1 MCNKVLHTFIS
12 HCQAMMN
19 FLTQHDYIMKRLLA
33 LFTLLLPFIAGV
45 VSMQAQTPDAT
56 AISSSEV
63 PDGYYFIASSEATAY
78 NITSPYIAAN
88 DGNMKLVARTNVT
101 TDLATSKVGLWYIH
115 KIGTNNNKAT
125 YSIRSAENN
134 LYWAAYP
141 NCPLGGTEGVYTIL
155 QTAADAQTY
164 NFSGVGGGIT
174 NPAYV
179 NANSATSFERNSD
192 GSYNKWKL
200 IPAGV
205 SGVTLHYTA
214 GSHSFDVTTVGVTG
228 KSLAVPTY
236 EYYKDFNPTS
246 IDVAEGTAIYNV
258 TCALNFPFEDGKFYK
273 LKLREF
279 DTMDGNT
286 DLTKRNL
293 VWDGVSANI
302 NTRLAETN
310 DITDLWRFELVN
322 GTRNQVRLYSNTN
335 GAQRAVKTAS
345 EENNSK
351 LILAGVGETGTNYIF
366 QSIQTGGNHSSEYTN
381 GFRLTSL
388 NGDNI
393 NMNDVGGLL
402 GFWTN
407 NGSKTDAGSTFTI
420 FEVETQPSV
429 VTAISGTD
437 ENGVT
442 GTMTNLNDGYYC
454 LDGGMKENCI
464 YIPTEFTRLAP
475 LVTRTAGLSFA
486 DGTLKFN
493 YQNNFQFPVSTAS
506 DKKYVYVRTRKDG
519 ENPANCYLKAEA
531 NGIKSRNNV
540 VTRTDLQSMR
550 SYLENDANQ
559 WAFVKKDGTFNQ
571 FYIYNKSTGDK
582 VLYLPAANDG
592 TKLTMGDKNATTG
605 FTSFYIAPQPSSFT
619 EITGGFTIQPDDSNK
634 NAVGDHSDGVLS
646 YWVQGG
652 NASALADKGSIYRVV
667 DQADLFADCKTC
679 VTASATSTNVGRL
692 TTEAAEALNAQ
703 ESTTAFFTKFDEL
716 AAQSTSFIE
725 LNTDKL
731 YRIYFSRGNFS
742 SAPTNA
748 YADKNGTVQNG
759 EGDTPDERL
768 VKLVA
773 ETVQTPSAL
782 VRFAKSGEGYTIQDV
797 NSGQYYGFSYNGSDK
812 LYTVPVTNQSGRGLY
827 TIHNLFN
834 GNPGNVALQEHQCT
848 DATKQYL
855 WSRGSDANEVVNNY
869 PYVMFHS
876 AYHGNATTGD
886 VNTVEAGCV
895 LTIKQVDTYPLTVS
909 AAQYASM
916 CLPFSVTLPDG
927 LTAYKVTGV
936 NRSGNNEMTLVALG
950 SLIAANEPVILAGTA
965 GNYTLTIN
973 AAESGTLN
981 TDNILTGTS
990 VPRQGIDD
998 TYYAMAYKALDEN
1011 DAENKTV
1018 GFFQVTTTSMPANK
1032 AYLLKSKIPAESQS
1046 AMALFFNFDGGQ
1058 VTGINQVAN
1067 DSASDNVYYDLNG
1080 HRVLYPSRG
1089 IYVKGNGQKVLIK

>member
-1 MCNKVLHTFIS
+1 
-12 HCQAMMN
+12 
-19 FLTQHDYIMKRLLA
+19 
-33 LFTLLLPFIAGV
+33 
-45 VSMQAQTPDAT
+45 MQAQTPDAT

-88 DGNMKLVARTNVT
+88 GGNMKLVARTNVT

-115 KIGTNNNKAT
+115 KIGTDNNKAT

-279 DTMDGNT
+279 DKMDGNT

-950 SLIAANEPVILAGTA
+950 SSIAANEPVILAGTA

-1018 GFFQVTTTSMPANK
+1018 GFFQVTTSSMPANK
-1032 AYLLKSKIPAESQS
+1032 AYLLKSNIPAESQS

-1058 VTGINQVAN
+1058 VTGINQVDN
-1067 DSASDNVYYDLNG
+1067 GSASDNVYYDLNG

>member
-1 MCNKVLHTFIS
+1 
-12 HCQAMMN
+12 
-19 FLTQHDYIMKRLLA
+19 
-33 LFTLLLPFIAGV
+33 
-45 VSMQAQTPDAT
+45 MQAQTPDAT

-63 PDGYYFIASSEATAY
+63 PDGYYFIASSEATAH

-228 KSLAVPTY
+228 KKLAVPTY

-279 DTMDGNT
+279 DTMDDNT

-302 NTRLAETN
+302 NTRLAATN

-393 NMNDVGGLL
+393 NMNDVEGLL
-402 GFWTN
+402 GFWTDG
-407 NGSKTDAGSTFTI
+407 GSKTDAGSTFTI
-420 FEVETQPSV
+420 FEVGTQPSV

-437 ENGVT
+437 ENGVI
-442 GTMTNLNDGYYC
+442 GTLTNLNGYYY
-454 LDGGMKENCI
+454 LEGGMKENCI

-475 LVTRTAGLSFA
+475 LVTRTAGLTFA

-506 DKKYVYVRTRKDG
+506 DKKYVYVRTRREGVDQK
-519 ENPANCYLKAEA
+519 NCYLKAET
-531 NGIKSRNNV
+531 NGIKSRNNE

-582 VLYLPAANDG
+582 VLYLSAANSD

-619 EITGGFTIQPDDSNK
+619 DITGGFTIQPDGSNK

-646 YWVQGG
+646 YWVRGG
-652 NASALADKGSIYRVV
+652 NASALEDNGSIYRVV
-667 DQADLFADCKTC
+667 DLLADCKTC
-679 VTASATSTNVGRL
+679 ATTSASSTNVGRL
-692 TTEAAEALNAQ
+692 TTEAAKALNAQ

-731 YRIYFSRGNFS
+731 YRIYFNRGNFS

-759 EGDTPDERL
+759 EGNTPDERL

-827 TIHNLFN
+827 TIHNMFN
-834 GNPGNVALQEHQCT
+834 GNPGNVALQEHQCA

-855 WSRGSDANEVVNNY
+855 WSCGSDADEVVNHH
-869 PYVMFHS
+869 PYVKFHS
-876 AYHGNATTGD
+876 AYHDNATTGD
-886 VNTVEAGCV
+886 VSTVEAGCV

-916 CLPFSVTLPDG
+916 CLPFSVTLPEG

-950 SLIAANEPVILAGTA
+950 SSIAANEPVILAGTA

-998 TYYAMAYKALDEN
+998 TYYALAYKALDEN
-1011 DAENKTV
+1011 DAESKTV
-1018 GFFQVTTTSMPANK
+1018 GFFQVTTSSMPANK
-1032 AYLLKSKIPAESQS
+1032 AYLLKSKIPAESHN

-1058 VTGINQVAN
+1058 VTGINQVEIGRAH
-1067 DSASDNVYYDLNG
+1067 V
-1080 HRVLYPSRG
+1080 
-1089 IYVKGNGQKVLIK
+1089 

>member
-1 MCNKVLHTFIS
+1 
-12 HCQAMMN
+12 
-19 FLTQHDYIMKRLLA
+19 
-33 LFTLLLPFIAGV
+33 
-45 VSMQAQTPDAT
+45 MQAQTPDAT

-88 DGNMKLVARTNVT
+88 GGNMKLVARTNLT

-115 KIGTNNNKAT
+115 KIGTDNNKAT

-134 LYWAAYP
+134 SYWAAYP

-179 NANSATSFERNSD
+179 NANSATSFERNSN

-950 SLIAANEPVILAGTA
+950 SSIAANEPVILAGTA

>member
-1 MCNKVLHTFIS
+1 MK
-12 HCQAMMN
+12 

-63 PDGYYFIASSEATAY
+63 PDGYYFIASSEATAH

-179 NANSATSFERNSD
+179 NANSATSFERNSN

-228 KSLAVPTY
+228 KKLAVPTY

-286 DLTKRNL
+286 DLAKRNL

-302 NTRLAETN
+302 NTRLAATN

-366 QSIQTGGNHSSEYTN
+366 QSIQTGGTNGSKYTN

-393 NMNDVGGLL
+393 NMNDVEGLL
-402 GFWTN
+402 GFWTDG
-407 NGSKTDAGSTFTI
+407 GSKTDAGSTFTI
-420 FEVETQPSV
+420 FEVGTQPSV

-442 GTMTNLNDGYYC
+442 GTLTNLNGYYY
-454 LDGGMKENCI
+454 LEGGMKENCI

-506 DKKYVYVRTRKDG
+506 DKKYVYVRTRREGVDQK
-519 ENPANCYLKAEA
+519 NCYLKAET
-531 NGIKSRNNV
+531 NGIKSRNNE

-582 VLYLPAANDG
+582 VLYLSAANSD

-619 EITGGFTIQPDDSNK
+619 DITGGFTIQPDGSNK

-646 YWVQGG
+646 YWVRGG
-652 NASALADKGSIYRVV
+652 NASALEDNGSIYRVV
-667 DQADLFADCKTC
+667 DLLADCKTC
-679 VTASATSTNVGRL
+679 ATTSASSTNVGRL
-692 TTEAAEALNAQ
+692 TTEAAKALNAQ

-731 YRIYFSRGNFS
+731 YRIYFNRGNFS

-759 EGDTPDERL
+759 EGNTPDERL

-827 TIHNLFN
+827 TIHNMFN
-834 GNPGNVALQEHQCT
+834 GNPGNVALQEHQCA

-855 WSRGSDANEVVNNY
+855 WSCGSDADEVVNHH
-869 PYVMFHS
+869 PYVKFHS
-876 AYHGNATTGD
+876 AYHDNATTGD
-886 VNTVEAGCV
+886 VSTVEAGCV

-950 SLIAANEPVILAGTA
+950 SSIAANEPVILAGTA

-998 TYYAMAYKALDEN
+998 TYYALAYKALDEN

-1018 GFFQVTTTSMPANK
+1018 GFFQVTTSSMPANK
-1032 AYLLKSKIPAESQS
+1032 AYLLKSKIPAESQN

-1058 VTGINQVAN
+1058 VTGINQVDN
-1067 DSASDNVYYDLNG
+1067 GSASDNVYYDLNG

>member
-1 MCNKVLHTFIS
+1 MK
-12 HCQAMMN
+12 

-63 PDGYYFIASSEATAY
+63 PDGYYFIASSEATAH

-179 NANSATSFERNSD
+179 NANSATSFERNSN

-214 GSHSFDVTTVGVTG
+214 GSHSFDVTTVEVTG
-228 KSLAVPTY
+228 KHLTVPTY

-246 IDVAEGTAIYNV
+246 IDVVEGTATYNV
-258 TCALNFPFEDGKFYK
+258 TCTLNFPFENGKFYK
-273 LKLREF
+273 LRLREF
-279 DTMDGNT
+279 DTTTDGAA
-286 DLTKRNL
+286 KPVSMRNL

-322 GTRNQVRLYSNTN
+322 GTRNQVRLYSNAN
-335 GAQRAVKTAS
+335 GAQRAVKTNG
-345 EENNSK
+345 ENTDNRV
-351 LILAGVGETGTNYIF
+351 ILAGVGETGTNYIF
-366 QSIQTGGNHSSEYTN
+366 QSIQTGGDNSGKYTN

-388 NGDNI
+388 NGDQI
-393 NMNDVGGLL
+393 NLNDTQGYL
-402 GFWTN
+402 GFWN
-407 NGSKTDAGSTFTI
+407 ADGSKTDAGSTFTI
-420 FEVETQPSV
+420 FEVGTQPSV
-429 VTAISGTD
+429 VTTISGTD

-442 GTMTNLNDGYYC
+442 GTLTNLNGYYY
-454 LDGGMKENCI
+454 LEGGMKENCI
-464 YIPTEFTRLAP
+464 YIPQFTRLAP
-475 LVTRTAGLSFA
+475 LVTRTDLSFA

-493 YQNNFQFPVSTAS
+493 YQNNFQFPVSAAS
-506 DKKYVYVRTRKDG
+506 DKKYVYIRTRKDG
-519 ENPANCYLKAEA
+519 DPQANCYLKAEA
-531 NGIKSRNNV
+531 NGIKSRDNV

-582 VLYLPAANDG
+582 VLYLSAANDG

-619 EITGGFTIQPDDSNK
+619 DITGGFTIQPDGSNK
-634 NAVGDHSDGVLS
+634 NAVGDHNSDGVLS
-646 YWVQGG
+646 YWVRGG
-652 NASALADKGSIYRVV
+652 NQSALEDKGSIYRVV

-759 EGDTPDERL
+759 EGNTPDERL

-855 WSRGSDANEVVNNY
+855 WSRGSDANEVVNNH
-869 PYVMFHS
+869 PYVSFHS
-876 AYHGNATTGD
+876 AYHDNATTGD
-886 VNTVEAGCV
+886 ASTVEAGCV

-927 LTAYKVTGV
+927 LTAYKVMGV

-950 SLIAANEPVILAGTA
+950 SSIAANEPVILAGTA

-998 TYYAMAYKALDEN
+998 TYYALAYKALDEN

-1018 GFFQVTTTSMPANK
+1018 GFFQVTTSSMPANK
-1032 AYLLKSKIPAESQS
+1032 AYLLKSKIPAESHN

-1058 VTGINQVAN
+1058 VTGINQVDN
-1067 DSASDNVYYDLNG
+1067 GSASDNVYYDLNG

>member
-1 MCNKVLHTFIS
+1 MK
-12 HCQAMMN
+12 

-179 NANSATSFERNSD
+179 NANSATSFERNSN

-228 KSLAVPTY
+228 KKLAVPTY

-246 IDVAEGTAIYNV
+246 IDVAEGTTSYNV
-258 TCALNFPFEDGKFYK
+258 TCALNFPFENGKFYK
-273 LKLREF
+273 LRLREF
-279 DTMDGNT
+279 DESKDNT
-286 DLTKRNL
+286 DKTKRNL

-351 LILAGVGETGTNYIF
+351 LILADVGETGTNYIF
-366 QSIQTGGNHSSEYTN
+366 QSIQTGGDNSSKYTN

-393 NMNDVGGLL
+393 NMNDVEGFL
-402 GFWTN
+402 GFWTA

-420 FEVETQPSV
+420 FEVGTQPSV

-855 WSRGSDANEVVNNY
+855 WSRGSDANEVVNHY

-950 SLIAANEPVILAGTA
+950 SSIAANEPVILAGTA

-998 TYYAMAYKALDEN
+998 TYYALAYKALDEN

-1058 VTGINQVAN
+1058 VTGINQVDN
-1067 DSASDNVYYDLNG
+1067 GSASDNVYYDLNG

>member
-1 MCNKVLHTFIS
+1 
-12 HCQAMMN
+12 
-19 FLTQHDYIMKRLLA
+19 
-33 LFTLLLPFIAGV
+33 
-45 VSMQAQTPDAT
+45 MQAQTPDAT

-63 PDGYYFIASSEATAY
+63 PDGYYFIASSEATAH

-88 DGNMKLVARTNVT
+88 GGNMKLVARTNVT
-101 TDLATSKVGLWYIH
+101 TDLTTSKVGLWYIH
-115 KIGTNNNKAT
+115 KTGTENNKAR

-179 NANSATSFERNSD
+179 NANSATSFERNSG

-228 KSLAVPTY
+228 KKLAVPTY

-246 IDVAEGTAIYNV
+246 IDVVEGTATYNV
-258 TCALNFPFEDGKFYK
+258 TCTLNFPFEDGKFYK

-286 DLTKRNL
+286 DLAKRNL
-293 VWDGVSANI
+293 VWDGVSDNI
-302 NTRLAETN
+302 NTRLAATN

-345 EENNSK
+345 EENNRK

-366 QSIQTGGNHSSEYTN
+366 QSIQTGGTNGSKYTN

-393 NMNDVGGLL
+393 NMNDVEGLL
-402 GFWTN
+402 GFWTDG
-407 NGSKTDAGSTFTI
+407 GSKTDAGSTFTI
-420 FEVETQPSV
+420 FEVGTQPSV

-442 GTMTNLNDGYYC
+442 GTLTNLNGYYY
-454 LDGGMKENCI
+454 LEGGMKENCI

-506 DKKYVYVRTRKDG
+506 DKKYVYVRTRREGVDQK
-519 ENPANCYLKAEA
+519 NCYLKAET
-531 NGIKSRNNV
+531 NGIKSRNNE

-582 VLYLPAANDG
+582 VLYLSAANSG

-619 EITGGFTIQPDDSNK
+619 DITGGFTIQPDNSNK

-646 YWVQGG
+646 YWVRGG
-652 NASALADKGSIYRVV
+652 NQSALEDNGSIYRVV

-679 VTASATSTNVGRL
+679 VTASAKSTNVGRL

-812 LYTVPVTNQSGRGLY
+812 LYTMPVTNQSGRGLY
-827 TIHNLFN
+827 TIHNMFN

-876 AYHGNATTGD
+876 AYHDNATTGD

-950 SLIAANEPVILAGTA
+950 SSIAANEPVILAGTA

-981 TDNILTGTS
+981 ADNILTGTS

-1032 AYLLKSKIPAESQS
+1032 AYLLKSNIPAESQN

-1058 VTGINQVAN
+1058 VTGINQVDN
-1067 DSASDNVYYDLNG
+1067 GSASDNVYYDLNG

>member
-1 MCNKVLHTFIS
+1 
-12 HCQAMMN
+12 
-19 FLTQHDYIMKRLLA
+19 
-33 LFTLLLPFIAGV
+33 
-45 VSMQAQTPDAT
+45 MQAQTPDAT

-63 PDGYYFIASSEATAY
+63 PDGYYFIASSEATAH

-101 TDLATSKVGLWYIH
+101 TNLATSKVGLWYIH

-179 NANSATSFERNSD
+179 NANSATSFERNSN

-228 KSLAVPTY
+228 KKLAVPTY

-246 IDVAEGTAIYNV
+246 IDVVEGTTSYNV
-258 TCALNFPFEDGKFYK
+258 TCALNFPFENGKFYK
-273 LKLREF
+273 LRLREF
-279 DTMDGNT
+279 DESKDNT
-286 DLTKRNL
+286 DKTKRNL

-351 LILAGVGETGTNYIF
+351 LILADVGETGTNYIF
-366 QSIQTGGNHSSEYTN
+366 QSIQTGGDNSSKYTN

-393 NMNDVGGLL
+393 NMNDVEGFL
-402 GFWTN
+402 GFWTA

-420 FEVETQPSV
+420 FEVGTQPSV

-506 DKKYVYVRTRKDG
+506 DKKYVYVRTRREGVDQK
-519 ENPANCYLKAEA
+519 NCYLKAET
-531 NGIKSRNNV
+531 NGIKSRNNE

-582 VLYLPAANDG
+582 VLYLSAANSD

-619 EITGGFTIQPDDSNK
+619 DITGGFTIQPDGSNK

-646 YWVQGG
+646 YWVRGG
-652 NASALADKGSIYRVV
+652 NASALEDNGSIYRVV
-667 DQADLFADCKTC
+667 DLLADCKTC
-679 VTASATSTNVGRL
+679 ATTSASSTNVGRL
-692 TTEAAEALNAQ
+692 TTEAAKALNAQ

-782 VRFAKSGEGYTIQDV
+782 VRFAKSGKGYTIQDV

-950 SLIAANEPVILAGTA
+950 SSIAANEPVILAGTA

-998 TYYAMAYKALDEN
+998 TYYALAYKALDEN

-1018 GFFQVTTTSMPANK
+1018 GFFQVTTSSMPANK
-1032 AYLLKSKIPAESQS
+1032 AYLLKSKIPAESHN

-1058 VTGINQVAN
+1058 VTGINQVDN
-1067 DSASDNVYYDLNG
+1067 GSASDNVYYDLNG

>member
-1 MCNKVLHTFIS
+1 MK
-12 HCQAMMN
+12 

-179 NANSATSFERNSD
+179 NANSATSFERNSN

-228 KSLAVPTY
+228 KKLAVPTY

-246 IDVAEGTAIYNV
+246 IDVAEGTTSYNV
-258 TCALNFPFEDGKFYK
+258 TCALNFPFENGKFYK
-273 LKLREF
+273 LRLREF
-279 DTMDGNT
+279 DESKDNT
-286 DLTKRNL
+286 DKTKRNL

-351 LILAGVGETGTNYIF
+351 LILADVGETGTNYIF
-366 QSIQTGGNHSSEYTN
+366 QSIQTGGDNSSKYTN

-393 NMNDVGGLL
+393 NMNDVEGFL
-402 GFWTN
+402 GFWTA

-420 FEVETQPSV
+420 FEVGTQPSV

-855 WSRGSDANEVVNNY
+855 WSRGSDANEVVNHY

-886 VNTVEAGCV
+886 ASTVEAGCV

-950 SLIAANEPVILAGTA
+950 SSIAANEPVILAGTA

-998 TYYAMAYKALDEN
+998 TYYALAYKALDEN
-1011 DAENKTV
+1011 DADNKTV

-1032 AYLLKSKIPAESQS
+1032 AYLLKSKIPAESHS

-1058 VTGINQVAN
+1058 VTGINQVDN
-1067 DSASDNVYYDLNG
+1067 GSASDNVYYDLNG

>member
-1 MCNKVLHTFIS
+1 MK
-12 HCQAMMN
+12 

-63 PDGYYFIASSEATAY
+63 PDGYYFIASSEATAH

-101 TDLATSKVGLWYIH
+101 TDLGTSKVGLWYIH

-228 KSLAVPTY
+228 KKLAVPTY

-279 DTMDGNT
+279 DTMDDNT

-302 NTRLAETN
+302 NTRLAATN

-393 NMNDVGGLL
+393 NMNDVEGLL
-402 GFWTN
+402 GFWTDG
-407 NGSKTDAGSTFTI
+407 GSKTDAGSTFTI
-420 FEVETQPSV
+420 FEVGTQPSV

-437 ENGVT
+437 ENGVI
-442 GTMTNLNDGYYC
+442 GTLTNLNGYYY
-454 LDGGMKENCI
+454 LEGGMKENCI

-475 LVTRTAGLSFA
+475 LVTRTAGLTFA

-506 DKKYVYVRTRKDG
+506 DKKYVYVRTRREGVDQK
-519 ENPANCYLKAEA
+519 NCYLKAET
-531 NGIKSRNNV
+531 NGIKSRNNE

-582 VLYLPAANDG
+582 VLYLSAANSD

-619 EITGGFTIQPDDSNK
+619 DITGGFTIQPDGSNK

-646 YWVQGG
+646 YWVRGG
-652 NASALADKGSIYRVV
+652 NASALEDNGSIYRVV
-667 DQADLFADCKTC
+667 DLLADCKTC
-679 VTASATSTNVGRL
+679 ATTSASSTNVGRL
-692 TTEAAEALNAQ
+692 TTEAAKALNAQ

-731 YRIYFSRGNFS
+731 YRIYFNRGNFS

-759 EGDTPDERL
+759 EGNTPDERL

-827 TIHNLFN
+827 TIHNMFN
-834 GNPGNVALQEHQCT
+834 GNPGNVALQEHQCA

-855 WSRGSDANEVVNNY
+855 WSCGSDADEVVNHH
-869 PYVMFHS
+869 PYVKFHS
-876 AYHGNATTGD
+876 AYHDNATTGD
-886 VNTVEAGCV
+886 VSTVEAGCV

-916 CLPFSVTLPDG
+916 CLPFSVTLPEG

-950 SLIAANEPVILAGTA
+950 SSIAANEPVILAGTA

-998 TYYAMAYKALDEN
+998 TYYALAYKALDEN
-1011 DAENKTV
+1011 DAESKTV
-1018 GFFQVTTTSMPANK
+1018 GFFQVTTSSMPANK
-1032 AYLLKSKIPAESQS
+1032 AYLLKSKIPAESHN

-1058 VTGINQVAN
+1058 VTGINQVDN
-1067 DSASDNVYYDLNG
+1067 GSASDNVYYDLNG

>member
-1 MCNKVLHTFIS
+1 
-12 HCQAMMN
+12 
-19 FLTQHDYIMKRLLA
+19 MKRLLT
-33 LFTLLLPFIAGV
+33 LFTLLLPFIAWV

-56 AISSSEV
+56 AISSNEV
-63 PDGYYFIASSEATAY
+63 PDGYYFIASSEATAH

-88 DGNMKLVARTNVT
+88 GGNMKLVARTNVT

-115 KIGTNNNKAT
+115 KIGTDNNKAT

-179 NANSATSFERNSD
+179 NANSATSFERNSG
-192 GSYNKWKL
+192 GSYNKWEL

-228 KSLAVPTY
+228 KKLAVPTY

-246 IDVAEGTAIYNV
+246 IDVVEGTATYNV
-258 TCALNFPFEDGKFYK
+258 TCTLNFPFEDGKFYK

-279 DTMDGNT
+279 DTTDGNT
-286 DLTKRNL
+286 DLAKRNL
-293 VWDGVSANI
+293 VWDGVSDNI
-302 NTRLAETN
+302 NTRLAATN

-322 GTRNQVRLYSNTN
+322 GTRNQVHLYSNTN

-345 EENNSK
+345 EENNRK

-366 QSIQTGGNHSSEYTN
+366 QSIQTGGTNGSKYTN

-393 NMNDVGGLL
+393 NMNDVEGLL
-402 GFWTN
+402 GFWTDG
-407 NGSKTDAGSTFTI
+407 GSKTDAGSTFTI
-420 FEVETQPSV
+420 FEVGTQPSV

-442 GTMTNLNDGYYC
+442 GTLTNLNGYYY
-454 LDGGMKENCI
+454 LEGGMKENCI

-506 DKKYVYVRTRKDG
+506 DKKYVYVRTRREGVDQK
-519 ENPANCYLKAEA
+519 NCYLKAET
-531 NGIKSRNNV
+531 NGIKSRNNE

-571 FYIYNKSTGDK
+571 FYIYNKSTDDK
-582 VLYLPAANDG
+582 VLYLSVANSG

-619 EITGGFTIQPDDSNK
+619 EITGGFTIQPDNSNK

-646 YWVQGG
+646 YWVRDNNQ
-652 NASALADKGSIYRVV
+652 SALEDNGSIYRVV
-667 DQADLFADCKTC
+667 DLLADCKTC
-679 VTASATSTNVGRL
+679 ATTSASSTNVGRL
-692 TTEAAEALNAQ
+692 TTEAAKALNAQ

-731 YRIYFSRGNFS
+731 YRIYFNRGNFS

-827 TIHNLFN
+827 TIHNMFN

-855 WSRGSDANEVVNNY
+855 WSRGSDADEVVNHH
-869 PYVMFHS
+869 PYVSFHG
-876 AYHGNATTGD
+876 AYASNATTGD
-886 VNTVEAGCV
+886 ASTVEAGCV

-916 CLPFSVTLPDG
+916 CLPFSVTLPNG

-950 SLIAANEPVILAGTA
+950 SSIAANEPVILAGTA

-981 TDNILTGTS
+981 ADNILTGTS

-998 TYYAMAYKALDEN
+998 TYYALAYKALDEN

-1032 AYLLKSKIPAESQS
+1032 AYLLKSNIPAESQS

-1058 VTGINQVAN
+1058 VTGINQVDNAP
-1067 DSASDNVYYDLNG
+1067 ACDNVYYDLNG

>member
-1 MCNKVLHTFIS
+1 
-12 HCQAMMN
+12 
-19 FLTQHDYIMKRLLA
+19 
-33 LFTLLLPFIAGV
+33 
-45 VSMQAQTPDAT
+45 MQAQTPDAT

-228 KSLAVPTY
+228 KKLAVPTY

-366 QSIQTGGNHSSEYTN
+366 QSIQTGGNTSSKYTN

-393 NMNDVGGLL
+393 NMNDVGGSL
-402 GFWTN
+402 GFWTEG
-407 NGSKTDAGSTFTI
+407 GSKTDAGSTFTI

-429 VTAISGTD
+429 VTTISGTD

-442 GTMTNLNDGYYC
+442 GTLTNLNGYYY
-454 LDGGMKENCI
+454 LEGGMKENCI
-464 YIPTEFTRLAP
+464 YIPQFTRLAP
-475 LVTRTAGLSFA
+475 LVTRTDLSFA

-493 YQNNFQFPVSTAS
+493 YQNNFQFPVSAAS
-506 DKKYVYVRTRKDG
+506 DKKYVYVRTRKEG
-519 ENPANCYLKAEA
+519 VQQKNCYLKAEA
-531 NGIKSRNNV
+531 NGIKSRDNV

-582 VLYLPAANDG
+582 VLYLSAADGG

-619 EITGGFTIQPDDSNK
+619 DITGGFTIQPDDSNK

-652 NASALADKGSIYRVV
+652 NASALADNGSIYRVV
-667 DQADLFADCKTC
+667 DLLADCKTC
-679 VTASATSTNVGRL
+679 ATTSASSTNVGRL
-692 TTEAAEALNAQ
+692 TTEAAKALNAQ
-703 ESTTAFFTKFDEL
+703 ESTTAFFTKLDEL

-782 VRFAKSGEGYTIQDV
+782 VRFAKNGEGYTIQDV

-855 WSRGSDANEVVNNY
+855 WSSGSDADEVVNHY
-869 PYVMFHS
+869 PYVKFHG
-876 AYHGNATTGD
+876 AYASNATTGD

-950 SLIAANEPVILAGTA
+950 SSIAANEPVILAGTA

-990 VPRQGIDD
+990 VPRQGIDE

-1018 GFFQVTTTSMPANK
+1018 GFFQVTTSSMPANK

-1058 VTGINQVAN
+1058 VTGINQVDN
-1067 DSASDNVYYDLNG
+1067 GSASDNVYYDLNG
-1080 HRVLYPSRG
+1080 HRALYPSRG

>member
-1 MCNKVLHTFIS
+1 
-12 HCQAMMN
+12 
-19 FLTQHDYIMKRLLA
+19 
-33 LFTLLLPFIAGV
+33 
-45 VSMQAQTPDAT
+45 MQAQTPDAT

-115 KIGTNNNKAT
+115 KIGTDNNKAT

-134 LYWAAYP
+134 SYWAAYP

-179 NANSATSFERNSD
+179 NANSATSFERNSN

-214 GSHSFDVTTVGVTG
+214 GNHSFDVTTVGVIG

-246 IDVAEGTAIYNV
+246 IDVVEGTTTYNV
-258 TCALNFPFEDGKFYK
+258 TCALNFPFENGKFYK
-273 LKLREF
+273 LRLREF
-279 DTMDGNT
+279 DTTNYNT

-302 NTRLAETN
+302 NTRLVETN

-351 LILAGVGETGTNYIF
+351 LILADVGETGTNYIF
-366 QSIQTGGNHSSEYTN
+366 QSIHTGGTNGSKYTN

-402 GFWTN
+402 GFWTEG
-407 NGSKTDAGSTFTI
+407 GSKTDAGSTFTI

-429 VTAISGTD
+429 VTTISGTD

-442 GTMTNLNDGYYC
+442 GTLTNLNGYYY
-454 LDGGMKENCI
+454 LEGGMKENCI

-950 SLIAANEPVILAGTA
+950 SSIAANEPVILAGTA

-981 TDNILTGTS
+981 ADNILTGTS

-998 TYYAMAYKALDEN
+998 TYYALAYKALDEN

-1032 AYLLKSKIPAESQS
+1032 AYLLKSKIPAESHN

-1058 VTGINQVAN
+1058 VTGINQVDN
-1067 DSASDNVYYDLNG
+1067 GSASDNVYYDLNG

>member
-1 MCNKVLHTFIS
+1 
-12 HCQAMMN
+12 
-19 FLTQHDYIMKRLLA
+19 
-33 LFTLLLPFIAGV
+33 
-45 VSMQAQTPDAT
+45 MQAQTPDAT

-88 DGNMKLVARTNVT
+88 GGYMKLVARTNVT

-115 KIGTNNNKAT
+115 KTGTENNKAR
-125 YSIRSAENN
+125 YSIRSVENN
-134 LYWAAYP
+134 LYWAANP
-141 NCPLGGTEGVYTIL
+141 NCPLGGTAGVYAIL
-155 QTAADAQTY
+155 QTTADGQTY
-164 NFSGVGGGIT
+164 NFSGVGGGI
-174 NPAYV
+174 NDPSYV
-179 NANSATSFERNSD
+179 NANSATSFGRNSN
-192 GSYNKWKL
+192 GTYNKWKL

-214 GSHSFDVTTVGVTG
+214 GSHSFDVTTVGVIG

-246 IDVAEGTAIYNV
+246 IDVVEGTTTYNV
-258 TCALNFPFEDGKFYK
+258 TCALNFPFENGKFYK
-273 LKLREF
+273 LRLREF
-279 DTMDGNT
+279 DTTNYNT

-351 LILAGVGETGTNYIF
+351 LILADVGETGTNYIF
-366 QSIQTGGNHSSEYTN
+366 QSIHTGGTNGSKYTN

-402 GFWTN
+402 GFWTEG
-407 NGSKTDAGSTFTI
+407 GSKTDAGSTFTI

-429 VTAISGTD
+429 VTTISGTD

-442 GTMTNLNDGYYC
+442 GTLTNLNGYYC
-454 LDGGMKENCI
+454 LEGGMKENCI
-464 YIPTEFTRLAP
+464 YIPQIT
-475 LVTRTAGLSFA
+475 LVTTTGLSFA

-506 DKKYVYVRTRKDG
+506 DKKYVYVRTRREG
-519 ENPANCYLKAEA
+519 VQQTNCYLKAEA

-582 VLYLPAANDG
+582 VLYLSAANGG

-619 EITGGFTIQPDDSNK
+619 EITGGFTIQPDASNK

-646 YWVQGG
+646 YWVRDNNQ
-652 NASALADKGSIYRVV
+652 SALEDNGSIYRVV
-667 DQADLFADCKTC
+667 DLLDDCKTC
-679 VTASATSTNVGRL
+679 ATTSGLSTNVGAL
-692 TTEAAEALNAQ
+692 TTAAAETLKGQ
-703 ESTTAFFTKFDEL
+703 ENTTAFFAKLDEL
-716 AAQSTSFIE
+716 AEQSTSFKVP
-725 LNTDKL
+725 NTDKL
-731 YRIYFSRGNFS
+731 YRIYFNRGNFS

-748 YADKNGTVQNG
+748 YADKYGTVQNG
-759 EGDTPDERL
+759 EGNTPDERL

-797 NSGQYYGFSYNGSDK
+797 NSGQYYGFSYGGSDK

-834 GNPGNVALQEHQCT
+834 GNPGNVALQEHQCA

-855 WSRGSDANEVVNNY
+855 WSCGSDAYEVVNHY
-869 PYVMFHS
+869 PYVKFHS
-876 AYHGNATTGD
+876 AYYDNATTGD

-927 LTAYKVTGV
+927 LKAYKVTGV

-950 SLIAANEPVILAGTA
+950 SSIAANEPVILAGTA

-981 TDNILTGTS
+981 VDNILTGTS
-990 VPRQGIDD
+990 VPRQGIND
-998 TYYAMAYKALDEN
+998 TYYALAYKALDEN

-1018 GFFQVTTTSMPANK
+1018 GFFQVTTSSMPANK
-1032 AYLLKSKIPAESQS
+1032 AYLLKSKIPAESQN

-1058 VTGINQVAN
+1058 VTGINQVDN
-1067 DSASDNVYYDLNG
+1067 GSASDNVYYDLNG

>member
-1 MCNKVLHTFIS
+1 
-12 HCQAMMN
+12 
-19 FLTQHDYIMKRLLA
+19 
-33 LFTLLLPFIAGV
+33 
-45 VSMQAQTPDAT
+45 MQAQTPDAS

-88 DGNMKLVARTNVT
+88 GGNMKLVARTNVT

-134 LYWAAYP
+134 SYWAANP
-141 NCPLGGTEGVYTIL
+141 NCPLGGTAGVYAIL
-155 QTAADAQTY
+155 QTTADGQIY
-164 NFSGVGGGIT
+164 NFSGVGGGI
-174 NPAYV
+174 NDPSYV
-179 NANSATSFERNSD
+179 NANSATSFGRNSN
-192 GSYNKWKL
+192 GTYNKWKL

-205 SGVTLHYTA
+205 SDVTLHYTA
-214 GSHSFDVTTVGVTG
+214 GSHSFDVTTVEVTG
-228 KSLAVPTY
+228 KHLTVPTY

-246 IDVAEGTAIYNV
+246 IDVVEGTTTYNV

-279 DTMDGNT
+279 DTTDGNT

-302 NTRLAETN
+302 NTRLVETN

-351 LILAGVGETGTNYIF
+351 LILADVGETGTNYIF
-366 QSIQTGGNHSSEYTN
+366 QSIHTGGTNGSKYTN

-442 GTMTNLNDGYYC
+442 GTLTNLNGYYY
-454 LDGGMKENCI
+454 LEGGMKENRI
-464 YIPTEFTRLAP
+464 YIPQFT
-475 LVTRTAGLSFA
+475 LVTTTGLSFA
-486 DGTLKFN
+486 NGTLKFN
-493 YQNNFQFPVSTAS
+493 YQNNFQFPESTAS

-519 ENPANCYLKAEA
+519 DSQANCYLKAET

-559 WAFVKKDGTFNQ
+559 WAFVRKDGTFNQ

-582 VLYLPAANDG
+582 VLYLSAANDG

-619 EITGGFTIQPDDSNK
+619 DITGGFTIQPDGSNK
-634 NAVGDHSDGVLS
+634 NAVGDHNSDGVLS
-646 YWVQGG
+646 YWVRGG
-652 NASALADKGSIYRVV
+652 NQSALEDKGSIYRVV
-667 DQADLFADCKTC
+667 DLLADCKTC
-679 VTASATSTNVGRL
+679 ATTSASSTNVGRL

-827 TIHNLFN
+827 TIHNMFN
-834 GNPGNVALQEHQCT
+834 GYPGNVALQEHQCT

-855 WSRGSDANEVVNNY
+855 WSRGSYADEVVNHH
-869 PYVMFHS
+869 PYVSFHS
-876 AYHGNATTGD
+876 AYHDNATTGD
-886 VNTVEAGCV
+886 ASTVEAGCV

-950 SLIAANEPVILAGTA
+950 SSIAANEPVILAGTA

-998 TYYAMAYKALDEN
+998 TYYALAYKALDEN

-1032 AYLLKSKIPAESQS
+1032 AYLLKSNIPAESKN

-1058 VTGINQVAN
+1058 VTGINQVDN
-1067 DSASDNVYYDLNG
+1067 GSASDNVYYDLNG

>member
-1 MCNKVLHTFIS
+1 
-12 HCQAMMN
+12 
-19 FLTQHDYIMKRLLA
+19 MKRLLA

-88 DGNMKLVARTNVT
+88 GGNMKLVARTNVT

-115 KIGTNNNKAT
+115 KIGTDNNKAT

-279 DTMDGNT
+279 DKMDGNT

-950 SLIAANEPVILAGTA
+950 SSIAANEPVILAGTA

-1018 GFFQVTTTSMPANK
+1018 GFFQVTTSSMPANK
-1032 AYLLKSKIPAESQS
+1032 AYLLKSNIPAESQS
-1046 AMALFFNFDGGQ
+1046 AMVLFFNFDGGQ
-1058 VTGINQVAN
+1058 VTGINQVDN
-1067 DSASDNVYYDLNG
+1067 GSASDNVYYDLNG

>member
-1 MCNKVLHTFIS
+1 MK
-12 HCQAMMN
+12 

-63 PDGYYFIASSEATAY
+63 PDGYYFIASSETTAY

-88 DGNMKLVARTNVT
+88 GGNMKLVARTNVT
-101 TDLATSKVGLWYIH
+101 TNLATSKVGLWYIH

-134 LYWAAYP
+134 LYWAANP
-141 NCPLGGTEGVYTIL
+141 NCPLGGTAGVYAIL
-155 QTAADAQTY
+155 QTTADGQTY
-164 NFSGVGGGIT
+164 NFSGVGGGI
-174 NPAYV
+174 NDPSYV
-179 NANSATSFERNSD
+179 NANSATSFGRNSN
-192 GSYNKWKL
+192 GTYNKWKL

-214 GSHSFDVTTVGVTG
+214 GSHSFDVTTVGVIG

-246 IDVAEGTAIYNV
+246 IDVVEGTTTYNV
-258 TCALNFPFEDGKFYK
+258 TCALNFPFENGKFYK
-273 LKLREF
+273 LRLREF
-279 DTMDGNT
+279 DTTNYNT

-310 DITDLWRFELVN
+310 DITDFWRFELVN

-351 LILAGVGETGTNYIF
+351 LILADVGETGTNYIF
-366 QSIQTGGNHSSEYTN
+366 QSIHTGGTNGSKYTN

-402 GFWTN
+402 GFWTEG
-407 NGSKTDAGSTFTI
+407 GSKTDAGSTFTI

-619 EITGGFTIQPDDSNK
+619 EITGGFTIQPDNSNK

-667 DQADLFADCKTC
+667 DLLADCKTC
-679 VTASATSTNVGRL
+679 ATTSESSTNVGTL
-692 TTEAAEALNAQ
+692 TTAAAEALNAQ

-716 AAQSTSFIE
+716 AAQSTSFKVP
-725 LNTDKL
+725 NTDKL
-731 YRIYFSRGNFS
+731 YRIYFNRGNFS

-748 YADKNGTVQNG
+748 YADKKGTVQNG

-834 GNPGNVALQEHQCT
+834 GNPGNVALREHQCA

-855 WSRGSDANEVVNNY
+855 WSCGSDAYEVVNHY
-869 PYVMFHS
+869 PYVKFHS
-876 AYHGNATTGD
+876 AYYDNATTGD

-950 SLIAANEPVILAGTA
+950 SSIAANEPVILAGTA

-1032 AYLLKSKIPAESQS
+1032 AYLLKSEIPAESQS

-1058 VTGINQVAN
+1058 VTGINQVDNA
-1067 DSASDNVYYDLNG
+1067 SASDNVYYDLNG

>member
-1 MCNKVLHTFIS
+1 MK
-12 HCQAMMN
+12 
-19 FLTQHDYIMKRLLA
+19 FLTQHDYIMKRLLT

-63 PDGYYFIASSEATAY
+63 PDGYYFIASSEAMAH

-179 NANSATSFERNSD
+179 NANSATSFERNSN

-228 KSLAVPTY
+228 KKLAVPTY

-246 IDVAEGTAIYNV
+246 IDVAEGTTSYNV
-258 TCALNFPFEDGKFYK
+258 TCALNFPFENGKFYK
-273 LKLREF
+273 LRLREF
-279 DTMDGNT
+279 DESKDNT
-286 DLTKRNL
+286 DKTKRNL

-302 NTRLAETN
+302 NTRLAATN

-366 QSIQTGGNHSSEYTN
+366 QSIQTGGTNGSKYTN

-393 NMNDVGGLL
+393 NMNDVEGLL
-402 GFWTN
+402 GFWTDG
-407 NGSKTDAGSTFTI
+407 GSKTDAGSTFTI
-420 FEVETQPSV
+420 FEVGTQPSV

-442 GTMTNLNDGYYC
+442 GTLTNLNGYYY
-454 LDGGMKENCI
+454 LEGGMKENCI

-855 WSRGSDANEVVNNY
+855 WSRGSDANEVVNHY

-950 SLIAANEPVILAGTA
+950 SSIAANEPVILAGTA

-998 TYYAMAYKALDEN
+998 TYYALGYKALDEN
-1011 DAENKTV
+1011 DADNKTV
-1018 GFFQVTTTSMPANK
+1018 GFFQVTTSSMPANK
-1032 AYLLKSKIPAESQS
+1032 AYLLKSKIPAESRN

-1058 VTGINQVAN
+1058 VTGINQVDN
-1067 DSASDNVYYDLNG
+1067 GSASDNVYYDLNG

>member
-1 MCNKVLHTFIS
+1 
-12 HCQAMMN
+12 
-19 FLTQHDYIMKRLLA
+19 MKRLLA

-63 PDGYYFIASSEATAY
+63 PDGYYFIASSEATAH

-228 KSLAVPTY
+228 KKLAVPTY

-279 DTMDGNT
+279 DTMDDNT

-302 NTRLAETN
+302 NTRLAATN

-393 NMNDVGGLL
+393 NMNDVEGLL
-402 GFWTN
+402 GFWTDG
-407 NGSKTDAGSTFTI
+407 GSKTDAGSTFTI
-420 FEVETQPSV
+420 FEVGTQPSV

-437 ENGVT
+437 ENGVI
-442 GTMTNLNDGYYC
+442 GTLTNLNGYYY
-454 LDGGMKENCI
+454 LEGGMKENCI

-475 LVTRTAGLSFA
+475 LVTRTAGLTFA

-506 DKKYVYVRTRKDG
+506 DKKYVYVRTRREGVDQK
-519 ENPANCYLKAEA
+519 NCYLKAET
-531 NGIKSRNNV
+531 NGIKSRNNE

-582 VLYLPAANDG
+582 VLYLSAANSD

-619 EITGGFTIQPDDSNK
+619 DITGGFTIQPDGSNK

-646 YWVQGG
+646 YWVRGG
-652 NASALADKGSIYRVV
+652 NASALEDNGSIYRVV
-667 DQADLFADCKTC
+667 DLLADCKTC
-679 VTASATSTNVGRL
+679 ATTSASSTNVGRL
-692 TTEAAEALNAQ
+692 TTEAAKALNAQ

-731 YRIYFSRGNFS
+731 YRIYFNRGNFS

-759 EGDTPDERL
+759 EGNTPDERL

-827 TIHNLFN
+827 TIHNMFN
-834 GNPGNVALQEHQCT
+834 GNPGNVALQEHQCA

-855 WSRGSDANEVVNNY
+855 WSCGSDADEVVNHH
-869 PYVMFHS
+869 PYVKFHS
-876 AYHGNATTGD
+876 AYHDNATTGD
-886 VNTVEAGCV
+886 VSTVEAGCV

-916 CLPFSVTLPDG
+916 CLPFSVTLPEG

-950 SLIAANEPVILAGTA
+950 SSIAANEPVILAGTA

-998 TYYAMAYKALDEN
+998 TYYALAYKALDEN
-1011 DAENKTV
+1011 DAESKTV
-1018 GFFQVTTTSMPANK
+1018 GFFQVTTSSMPANK
-1032 AYLLKSKIPAESQS
+1032 AYLLKSKIPAESHN

-1058 VTGINQVAN
+1058 VTGINQVDN
-1067 DSASDNVYYDLNG
+1067 GSASDNVYYDLNG

>member
-1 MCNKVLHTFIS
+1 
-12 HCQAMMN
+12 
-19 FLTQHDYIMKRLLA
+19 
-33 LFTLLLPFIAGV
+33 
-45 VSMQAQTPDAT
+45 MQAQTPDAT

-63 PDGYYFIASSEATAY
+63 PDGYYFIASSEATAH

-228 KSLAVPTY
+228 KKLAVPTY

-279 DTMDGNT
+279 DKMDDNT

-366 QSIQTGGNHSSEYTN
+366 QSIQTGGTNGSKYTN

-393 NMNDVGGLL
+393 NMNDVEGLL
-402 GFWTN
+402 GFWTDG
-407 NGSKTDAGSTFTI
+407 GSKTDAGSTFTI
-420 FEVETQPSV
+420 FEVGTQPSV

-506 DKKYVYVRTRKDG
+506 DKKYVYVRTRREGVDQK
-519 ENPANCYLKAEA
+519 NCYLKAET
-531 NGIKSRNNV
+531 NGIKSRNNE

-582 VLYLPAANDG
+582 VLYLSAANSG

-605 FTSFYIAPQPSSFT
+605 FTSFYIASQPSSFT
-619 EITGGFTIQPDDSNK
+619 DITGGFTIQPDGSNK

-646 YWVQGG
+646 YWVRDNNQ
-652 NASALADKGSIYRVV
+652 SALEDNGSIYRVV
-667 DQADLFADCKTC
+667 DLLADCKTC
-679 VTASATSTNVGRL
+679 ATTSASSTNVGRL
-692 TTEAAEALNAQ
+692 TTEAAKALNAQ

-759 EGDTPDERL
+759 EGNTPDERL

-827 TIHNLFN
+827 TIHNMFN
-834 GNPGNVALQEHQCT
+834 GNPGNVALQEHQCA

-855 WSRGSDANEVVNNY
+855 WSCGSDADEVVNHH
-869 PYVMFHS
+869 PYVKFHS
-876 AYHGNATTGD
+876 AYHDNATTGD
-886 VNTVEAGCV
+886 ASTVEAGCV

-950 SLIAANEPVILAGTA
+950 SSIAANEPVILAGTA

-998 TYYAMAYKALDEN
+998 TYYALAYKALDEN
-1011 DAENKTV
+1011 DADNKTV
-1018 GFFQVTTTSMPANK
+1018 GFFQVTTSSMPANK
-1032 AYLLKSKIPAESQS
+1032 AYLLKSKIPAESHN

-1058 VTGINQVAN
+1058 VTGINQVDN
-1067 DSASDNVYYDLNG
+1067 GPASDNVYYDLNG

>member
-1 MCNKVLHTFIS
+1 MK
-12 HCQAMMN
+12 

-88 DGNMKLVARTNVT
+88 GGNMKLVARTNVT

-115 KIGTNNNKAT
+115 KIGTDNNKAT

-134 LYWAAYP
+134 SYWAANP
-141 NCPLGGTEGVYTIL
+141 NCPLGGTAGVYTIL
-155 QTAADAQTY
+155 QTTADGQTY
-164 NFSGVGGGIT
+164 NFSGVGGGI
-174 NPAYV
+174 NDPSYV
-179 NANSATSFERNSD
+179 NANSATSFGRNSN
-192 GSYNKWKL
+192 GTYNKWKL

-205 SGVTLHYTA
+205 SDVTLHYTA
-214 GSHSFDVTTVGVTG
+214 GSHSFDVTTVEVTG
-228 KSLAVPTY
+228 KKLAVPTY

-246 IDVAEGTAIYNV
+246 IDVVEGTTTYNV
-258 TCALNFPFEDGKFYK
+258 TCALNFPFENGKFYK
-273 LKLREF
+273 LRLREF
-279 DTMDGNT
+279 DTTDYNT

-302 NTRLAETN
+302 NTRLVETN
-310 DITDLWRFELVN
+310 DIADLWRFELVN

-351 LILAGVGETGTNYIF
+351 LILADVGETGTNYIF
-366 QSIQTGGNHSSEYTN
+366 QSIHTGGANSGKYTN

-393 NMNDVGGLL
+393 NMNDVEGLL
-402 GFWTN
+402 GFWTDG
-407 NGSKTDAGSTFTI
+407 GSKTDAGSTFTI

-442 GTMTNLNDGYYC
+442 GTLTNLNGYYY
-454 LDGGMKENCI
+454 LEGGMKENCI
-464 YIPTEFTRLAP
+464 YIPTDFTRLAP

-506 DKKYVYVRTRKDG
+506 DKKYVYVRTRREGVDQK
-519 ENPANCYLKAEA
+519 NCYLKAET
-531 NGIKSRNNV
+531 NGIKSRNNE

-582 VLYLPAANDG
+582 VLYLSAANSD

-619 EITGGFTIQPDDSNK
+619 DITGGFTIQPDGSNK

-646 YWVQGG
+646 YWVRGG
-652 NASALADKGSIYRVV
+652 NASALEDNGSIYRVV
-667 DQADLFADCKTC
+667 DLLADCKTC
-679 VTASATSTNVGRL
+679 ATTSASSTNVGRL
-692 TTEAAEALNAQ
+692 TTEAAKALNAQ

-759 EGDTPDERL
+759 EGDMPDERL

-782 VRFAKSGEGYTIQDV
+782 VRFAKSGKGYTIQDV

-950 SLIAANEPVILAGTA
+950 SSIAANEPVILAGTA

-998 TYYAMAYKALDEN
+998 TYYALAYKALDEN

-1018 GFFQVTTTSMPANK
+1018 GFFQVTTSSMPANK
-1032 AYLLKSKIPAESQS
+1032 AYLLKSKIPAESHN

-1058 VTGINQVAN
+1058 VTGINQVDN
-1067 DSASDNVYYDLNG
+1067 GSASDNVYYDLNG

>member
-1 MCNKVLHTFIS
+1 MK
-12 HCQAMMN
+12 

-179 NANSATSFERNSD
+179 NANSATSFERNSN

-228 KSLAVPTY
+228 KKLAVPTY

-246 IDVAEGTAIYNV
+246 IDVAEGTTSYNV
-258 TCALNFPFEDGKFYK
+258 TCALNFPFENGKFYK
-273 LKLREF
+273 LRLREF
-279 DTMDGNT
+279 DESKDNT
-286 DLTKRNL
+286 DKTKRNL

-351 LILAGVGETGTNYIF
+351 LILADVGETGTNYIF
-366 QSIQTGGNHSSEYTN
+366 QSIQTGGDNSSKYTN

-393 NMNDVGGLL
+393 NMNDVEGFL
-402 GFWTN
+402 GFWTA

-420 FEVETQPSV
+420 FEVGTQPSV

-442 GTMTNLNDGYYC
+442 GTMANLNDGYYC

-855 WSRGSDANEVVNNY
+855 WSRGSDANEVVNHY

-950 SLIAANEPVILAGTA
+950 SSIAANEPVILAGTA

-998 TYYAMAYKALDEN
+998 TYYALAYKALDEN

-1058 VTGINQVAN
+1058 VTGINQVDN
-1067 DSASDNVYYDLNG
+1067 GSASDNVYYDLNG

>member
-1 MCNKVLHTFIS
+1 
-12 HCQAMMN
+12 
-19 FLTQHDYIMKRLLA
+19 
-33 LFTLLLPFIAGV
+33 
-45 VSMQAQTPDAT
+45 MQAQTPDAT

-63 PDGYYFIASSEATAY
+63 PDGYYFIASSEATAH

-101 TDLATSKVGLWYIH
+101 TNLATSKVGLWYIH

-179 NANSATSFERNSD
+179 NANSATSFERNSN

-228 KSLAVPTY
+228 KKLAVPTY

-246 IDVAEGTAIYNV
+246 IDVVEGTTSYNV
-258 TCALNFPFEDGKFYK
+258 TCALNFPFENGKFYK
-273 LKLREF
+273 LRLREF
-279 DTMDGNT
+279 DESKDNT
-286 DLTKRNL
+286 DKTKRNL

-351 LILAGVGETGTNYIF
+351 LILADVGETGTNYIF
-366 QSIQTGGNHSSEYTN
+366 QSIQTGGDNSSKYTN

-393 NMNDVGGLL
+393 NMNDVEGFL
-402 GFWTN
+402 GFWTA

-420 FEVETQPSV
+420 FEVGTQPSV

-506 DKKYVYVRTRKDG
+506 DKKYVYVRTRREGVDQK
-519 ENPANCYLKAEA
+519 NCYLKAET
-531 NGIKSRNNV
+531 NGIKSRNNE

-582 VLYLPAANDG
+582 VLYLSAANSD

-619 EITGGFTIQPDDSNK
+619 DITGGFTIQPDGSNK

-646 YWVQGG
+646 YWVRGG
-652 NASALADKGSIYRVV
+652 NASALEDNGSIYRVV
-667 DQADLFADCKTC
+667 DLLADCKTC
-679 VTASATSTNVGRL
+679 ATTSASSTNVGRL
-692 TTEAAEALNAQ
+692 TTEAAKALNAQ

-782 VRFAKSGEGYTIQDV
+782 VRFAKSGKGYTIQDV

-895 LTIKQVDTYPLTVS
+895 LTIKEVDTYPLTVS

-950 SLIAANEPVILAGTA
+950 SSIAANEPVILAGTA

-998 TYYAMAYKALDEN
+998 TYYALAYKALDEN

-1018 GFFQVTTTSMPANK
+1018 GFFQVTTSSMPANK
-1032 AYLLKSKIPAESQS
+1032 AYLLKSKIPAESHN

-1058 VTGINQVAN
+1058 VTGINQVDN
-1067 DSASDNVYYDLNG
+1067 GSASDNVYYDLNG

>member
-1 MCNKVLHTFIS
+1 
-12 HCQAMMN
+12 
-19 FLTQHDYIMKRLLA
+19 
-33 LFTLLLPFIAGV
+33 
-45 VSMQAQTPDAT
+45 MQAQTPDAT

-63 PDGYYFIASSEATAY
+63 PDGYYFIASSEATAH

-115 KIGTNNNKAT
+115 KTGTENNKAR
-125 YSIRSAENN
+125 YSIRSVENN
-134 LYWAAYP
+134 LYWAANP
-141 NCPLGGTEGVYTIL
+141 NCPLGGTAGVYAIL
-155 QTAADAQTY
+155 QTTADGQTY
-164 NFSGVGGGIT
+164 NFSGVGGGI
-174 NPAYV
+174 NDPSYV
-179 NANSATSFERNSD
+179 NANSATSFGRNSN
-192 GSYNKWKL
+192 GTYNKWKL

-205 SGVTLHYTA
+205 SDVTLHYTA
-214 GSHSFDVTTVGVTG
+214 GSHSFDVTTAGAIG

-236 EYYKDFNPTS
+236 EYYKHFNPTS
-246 IDVAEGTAIYNV
+246 IDVVEGTTTYNV
-258 TCALNFPFEDGKFYK
+258 TCALNFPFENGKFYK
-273 LKLREF
+273 LRLREF
-279 DTMDGNT
+279 DTTSDGAA
-286 DLTKRNL
+286 KPVSMRNL

-335 GAQRAVKTAS
+335 GAQRAVKTNG
-345 EENNSK
+345 ENTDNRV
-351 LILAGVGETGTNYIF
+351 ILAGVGETGTNYIF
-366 QSIQTGGNHSSEYTN
+366 QSIQTGGNNSGKYTN

-388 NGDNI
+388 NGDQI
-393 NMNDVGGLL
+393 NLNDTQGYL
-402 GFWTN
+402 GFWN
-407 NGSKTDAGSTFTI
+407 DGGSKTDAGSTFTI
-420 FEVETQPSV
+420 FEVKTQPSV
-429 VTAISGTD
+429 VTTISGTD

-442 GTMTNLNDGYYC
+442 GTLTNLNGYYC
-454 LDGGMKENCI
+454 LEGGMKENCI
-464 YIPTEFTRLAP
+464 YIPQIT
-475 LVTRTAGLSFA
+475 LVTTTGLSFA

-506 DKKYVYVRTRKDG
+506 DKKYVYVRTRREG
-519 ENPANCYLKAEA
+519 VQQTNCYLKAEA
-531 NGIKSRNNV
+531 NGIKSRDNV

-582 VLYLPAANDG
+582 VLYLSAANSG

-619 EITGGFTIQPDDSNK
+619 EITGGFTIQPDNSNK

-646 YWVQGG
+646 YWVRGG
-652 NASALADKGSIYRVV
+652 NLPALEDNGSIYRVV
-667 DQADLFADCKTC
+667 DLLADCKTC
-679 VTASATSTNVGRL
+679 ATTSESSTNVGTL
-692 TTEAAEALNAQ
+692 TTAAKETLNGQ
-703 ESTTAFFTKFDEL
+703 ESTTAFFAKLDEL
-716 AAQSTSFIE
+716 AAQSTSFKVP
-725 LNTDKL
+725 NTDKL
-731 YRIYFSRGNFS
+731 YRIYFNRGNFS

-748 YADKNGTVQNG
+748 CADKNGTVQNG
-759 EGDTPDERL
+759 EGNTPDERL

-827 TIHNLFN
+827 TIHNMFN

-855 WSRGSDANEVVNNY
+855 WSCGSDADEVVNHY
-869 PYVMFHS
+869 PYVKFHS

-886 VNTVEAGCV
+886 ASTVEAGCV

-950 SLIAANEPVILAGTA
+950 SSIAANEPVILAGTA

-998 TYYAMAYKALDEN
+998 TYYALAYKALDEN

-1018 GFFQVTTTSMPANK
+1018 GFFQVTTSSMPANK
-1032 AYLLKSKIPAESQS
+1032 AYLLKSKIPAESQN

-1058 VTGINQVAN
+1058 VTGINQVDN
-1067 DSASDNVYYDLNG
+1067 GSASDNVYYDLNG

>member
-1 MCNKVLHTFIS
+1 MRNKALYTFIS
-12 HCQAMMN
+12 HCQAMMK

-63 PDGYYFIASSEATAY
+63 PDGYYFIASSEATAH

-88 DGNMKLVARTNVT
+88 GGNMKLVARTNVT

-179 NANSATSFERNSD
+179 NANSATSFERNSG

-228 KSLAVPTY
+228 KKLAVPTY

-246 IDVAEGTAIYNV
+246 IDVVEGTATYNV
-258 TCALNFPFEDGKFYK
+258 TCTLNFPFENGKFYK
-273 LKLREF
+273 LRLREF
-279 DTMDGNT
+279 DTTDYNT

-302 NTRLAETN
+302 NTRLVETN

-351 LILAGVGETGTNYIF
+351 LILADVGETGTNYIF
-366 QSIQTGGNHSSEYTN
+366 QSIHTGGANSGKYTN

-393 NMNDVGGLL
+393 NMNDVEGLL
-402 GFWTN
+402 GFWTDG
-407 NGSKTDAGSTFTI
+407 GSKTDAGSTFTI

-519 ENPANCYLKAEA
+519 EDPANCYLKAEA

-619 EITGGFTIQPDDSNK
+619 KITGGFTIQPDDSNK

-652 NASALADKGSIYRVV
+652 NASALEDKGSIYRVV
-667 DQADLFADCKTC
+667 DLLADCKTC
-679 VTASATSTNVGRL
+679 ATTSASSTNVGRL
-692 TTEAAEALNAQ
+692 TTEAAKALNAQ

-748 YADKNGTVQNG
+748 YADKKGTVQNG

-855 WSRGSDANEVVNNY
+855 WSRGSDANEVVNNH
-869 PYVMFHS
+869 PYVSFHS
-876 AYHGNATTGD
+876 AYHDNATTGD
-886 VNTVEAGCV
+886 ASTVEAGCV

-950 SLIAANEPVILAGTA
+950 SSIAANEPVILAGTA

-998 TYYAMAYKALDEN
+998 TYYALAYKALDEN

-1018 GFFQVTTTSMPANK
+1018 GFFQVTTSSMPANK

-1058 VTGINQVAN
+1058 VTGINQVDN
-1067 DSASDNVYYDLNG
+1067 GSASDNVYYDLNG

>member
-1 MCNKVLHTFIS
+1 
-12 HCQAMMN
+12 
-19 FLTQHDYIMKRLLA
+19 MKRLLA

-141 NCPLGGTEGVYTIL
+141 NCPLGGTAGVYAIL

-179 NANSATSFERNSD
+179 NANSATSFERNSN

-228 KSLAVPTY
+228 KKLAVPTY

-246 IDVAEGTAIYNV
+246 IDVAEGTTSYNV
-258 TCALNFPFEDGKFYK
+258 TCALNFPFENGKFYK
-273 LKLREF
+273 LRLREF
-279 DTMDGNT
+279 DESKDNT
-286 DLTKRNL
+286 DKTKRNL

-351 LILAGVGETGTNYIF
+351 LILADVGETGTNYIF
-366 QSIQTGGNHSSEYTN
+366 QSIQTGGDNSSKYTN

-393 NMNDVGGLL
+393 NMNDVEGFL
-402 GFWTN
+402 GFWTA

-420 FEVETQPSV
+420 FEVGTQPSV

-454 LDGGMKENCI
+454 LDDGMKENCI

-519 ENPANCYLKAEA
+519 ENPANCYLKAGA

-827 TIHNLFN
+827 TIHNMFN
-834 GNPGNVALQEHQCT
+834 GNPGNVVLQEHQCA

-855 WSRGSDANEVVNNY
+855 WSCGSDADEVVNHH
-869 PYVMFHS
+869 PYVKFHS
-876 AYHGNATTGD
+876 AYHDNATTGD
-886 VNTVEAGCV
+886 ASTVEAGCV

-950 SLIAANEPVILAGTA
+950 SSIAANEPVILAGTA

-998 TYYAMAYKALDEN
+998 TYYALAYKALDEN
-1011 DAENKTV
+1011 DADNKTV

-1032 AYLLKSKIPAESQS
+1032 AYLLKSKIPAESQN

-1058 VTGINQVAN
+1058 VTGINQVDN
-1067 DSASDNVYYDLNG
+1067 GSASDNVYYDLNG

>member
-1 MCNKVLHTFIS
+1 
-12 HCQAMMN
+12 
-19 FLTQHDYIMKRLLA
+19 
-33 LFTLLLPFIAGV
+33 
-45 VSMQAQTPDAT
+45 MQAQTPDAT

-63 PDGYYFIASSEATAY
+63 PDGYYFIASSEATAH

-141 NCPLGGTEGVYTIL
+141 NCPLGGTEGAYTIL

-179 NANSATSFERNSD
+179 NANSATSFERNSG

-228 KSLAVPTY
+228 KKLAVPTY

-246 IDVAEGTAIYNV
+246 IDVVEGTATYNV
-258 TCALNFPFEDGKFYK
+258 TCTLNFPFENGKFYK
-273 LKLREF
+273 LRLREF
-279 DTMDGNT
+279 DTTDYNT

-302 NTRLAETN
+302 NTRLVETN
-310 DITDLWRFELVN
+310 DIADLWRFELVN

-351 LILAGVGETGTNYIF
+351 LILADVGETGTNYIF
-366 QSIQTGGNHSSEYTN
+366 QSIHTGGANSGKYTN

-393 NMNDVGGLL
+393 NMNDVEGLL
-402 GFWTN
+402 GFWTDG
-407 NGSKTDAGSTFTI
+407 GSKTDAGSTFTI

-442 GTMTNLNDGYYC
+442 GTLTNLNGYYY
-454 LDGGMKENCI
+454 LEGGMKENCI

-506 DKKYVYVRTRKDG
+506 DKKYVYVRTRREGVDQK
-519 ENPANCYLKAEA
+519 NCYLKAET
-531 NGIKSRNNV
+531 NGIKSRNNE

-582 VLYLPAANDG
+582 VLYLSAANSD

-619 EITGGFTIQPDDSNK
+619 DITGGFTIQPDGSNK

-646 YWVQGG
+646 YWVRGG
-652 NASALADKGSIYRVV
+652 NASALEDNGSIYRVV
-667 DQADLFADCKTC
+667 DLLADCKTC
-679 VTASATSTNVGRL
+679 ATTSASSTNVGRL
-692 TTEAAEALNAQ
+692 TTEAAKALNAQ

-759 EGDTPDERL
+759 EGDMPDERL

-782 VRFAKSGEGYTIQDV
+782 VRFAKSGKGYTIQDV

-950 SLIAANEPVILAGTA
+950 SSIAANEPVILAGTA

-998 TYYAMAYKALDEN
+998 TYYALAYKALDEN

-1018 GFFQVTTTSMPANK
+1018 GFFQVTTSSMPANK
-1032 AYLLKSKIPAESQS
+1032 AYLLKSKIPAESHN

-1058 VTGINQVAN
+1058 VTGINQVDN
-1067 DSASDNVYYDLNG
+1067 GSASDNVYYDLNG

>member
-1 MCNKVLHTFIS
+1 MK
-12 HCQAMMN
+12 

-63 PDGYYFIASSEATAY
+63 PDGYYFIASSEATAH

-228 KSLAVPTY
+228 KKLAVPTY

-246 IDVAEGTAIYNV
+246 IDVAEGTTTYNV
-258 TCALNFPFEDGKFYK
+258 TCALNFPFENGKFYK
-273 LKLREF
+273 LRLREF
-279 DTMDGNT
+279 DETTDGAA
-286 DLTKRNL
+286 KPVSMRNL
-293 VWDGVSANI
+293 VWDGVSDNI

-322 GTRNQVRLYSNTN
+322 GTRNQVRLYSNAN
-335 GAQRAVKTAS
+335 GAQRAVKTNG
-345 EENNSK
+345 ENTDNRV
-351 LILAGVGETGTNYIF
+351 ILAGVGETGTNYIF
-366 QSIQTGGNHSSEYTN
+366 QSIQTGGTTGSKYTN

-388 NGDNI
+388 NGDHI
-393 NMNDVGGLL
+393 NLNDTQGYL
-402 GFWTN
+402 GFWN
-407 NGSKTDAGSTFTI
+407 HDGSKTDAGSTFTI
-420 FEVETQPSV
+420 FEVGTQPSV
-429 VTAISGTD
+429 VTTISGTD

-442 GTMTNLNDGYYC
+442 GTLTNLNGYYY
-454 LDGGMKENCI
+454 LEGGMKENCI
-464 YIPTEFTRLAP
+464 YIPQFTRLAP
-475 LVTRTAGLSFA
+475 LVTRTDLSFA

-506 DKKYVYVRTRKDG
+506 DKKYVYIRTRKEG
-519 ENPANCYLKAEA
+519 VQQKNCYLKAEA
-531 NGIKSRNNV
+531 NGIKSRNNEV
-540 VTRTDLQSMR
+540 VRTDLQSMR

-559 WAFVKKDGTFNQ
+559 WAFVKKDGTFSQ

-582 VLYLPAANDG
+582 VLYLSAANSD

-634 NAVGDHSDGVLS
+634 NAVGDHNDAGVLS
-646 YWVQGG
+646 YWVRGG
-652 NASALADKGSIYRVV
+652 NQSALEDNGSIYRVV
-667 DQADLFADCKTC
+667 DLLDDCKTYA
-679 VTASATSTNVGRL
+679 TTYASDTNLGTL
-692 TTEAAEALNAQ
+692 TTAAKETLNGQ
-703 ESTTAFFTKFDEL
+703 ESTTAFFAKLDEL
-716 AAQSTSFIE
+716 AAQSSLFNV

-731 YRIYFSRGNFS
+731 YRIYFNRGNFS

-797 NSGQYYGFSYNGSDK
+797 NSGQYYGFSNNGSDK

-827 TIHNLFN
+827 TIHNMFN
-834 GNPGNVALQEHQCT
+834 GKPGNVALQEHQCA

-855 WSRGSDANEVVNNY
+855 WSCGSDANDVVNNH
-869 PYVMFHS
+869 PYVKFHS
-876 AYHGNATTGD
+876 AYHDNATTGD
-886 VNTVEAGCV
+886 ASTVEAGCV

-950 SLIAANEPVILAGTA
+950 SSIAANEPVILAGTA

-998 TYYAMAYKALDEN
+998 TYYALAYKALDEN
-1011 DAENKTV
+1011 DADNKTV

-1032 AYLLKSKIPAESQS
+1032 AYLLKSKIPAESHN

-1058 VTGINQVAN
+1058 VTGINQVDN
-1067 DSASDNVYYDLNG
+1067 GSASDNVYYDLNG

>member
-1 MCNKVLHTFIS
+1 
-12 HCQAMMN
+12 
-19 FLTQHDYIMKRLLA
+19 
-33 LFTLLLPFIAGV
+33 
-45 VSMQAQTPDAT
+45 MQAQTPDAT

-88 DGNMKLVARTNVT
+88 GGNMKLVARTNVT
-101 TDLATSKVGLWYIH
+101 TDVATSKVGLWYIH
-115 KIGTNNNKAT
+115 KTGTQNNKAT
-125 YSIRSAENN
+125 YSIRSVENN
-134 LYWAAYP
+134 SYWASGP
-141 NCPLGGTEGVYTIL
+141 DCPLGGTPGIYTIL
-155 QTAADAQTY
+155 QTTADGQTY

-174 NPAYV
+174 NHAYV
-179 NANSATSFERNSD
+179 NANSATGFGRNSD
-192 GSYNKWKL
+192 GSCNKWKL

-214 GSHSFDVTTVGVTG
+214 GSHSFDVTTVGVIG

-246 IDVAEGTAIYNV
+246 IDVVEGMTTYNV
-258 TCALNFPFEDGKFYK
+258 TCALNFPFENGKFYK
-273 LKLREF
+273 LRLREF
-279 DTMDGNT
+279 DTTNYNT

-302 NTRLAETN
+302 NTRLVETN

-351 LILAGVGETGTNYIF
+351 LILADVGETGTNYIF
-366 QSIQTGGNHSSEYTN
+366 QSIHTGGTNGSKYTN

-402 GFWTN
+402 GFWTEG
-407 NGSKTDAGSTFTI
+407 GSKTDAGSTFTI

-429 VTAISGTD
+429 VTTISGTD

-442 GTMTNLNDGYYC
+442 GTLTNLNGYYY
-454 LDGGMKENCI
+454 LEGGMKENCI
-464 YIPTEFTRLAP
+464 YIPQFTRLAP
-475 LVTRTAGLSFA
+475 LVTRTDLSFA

-506 DKKYVYVRTRKDG
+506 DKKYVYVRTRKEG
-519 ENPANCYLKAEA
+519 VQQKNCYLKAEA
-531 NGIKSRNNV
+531 NGIKSRDNV

-582 VLYLPAANDG
+582 VLHLSAADGG

-652 NASALADKGSIYRVV
+652 NASALADNGSIYRVV
-667 DQADLFADCKTC
+667 DLLADCKTC
-679 VTASATSTNVGRL
+679 ATTSASSTNVGTL
-692 TTEAAEALNAQ
+692 TTSAAETLNGQ
-703 ESTTAFFTKFDEL
+703 ESTTAFFAKLDEL
-716 AAQSTSFIE
+716 AAQSTSFKVP
-725 LNTDKL
+725 NTDKL
-731 YRIYFSRGNFS
+731 YRIYFNRGNFS

-834 GNPGNVALQEHQCT
+834 GNPGNVALQEHQCA
-848 DATKQYL
+848 DVTKQYL
-855 WSRGSDANEVVNNY
+855 WSCGSDADEVVNHY
-869 PYVMFHS
+869 PYVKFHG
-876 AYHGNATTGD
+876 AYASNATTGD
-886 VNTVEAGCV
+886 ASTVEAGCV

-927 LTAYKVTGV
+927 LKAYKVTGV

-950 SLIAANEPVILAGTA
+950 SSIAANEPVILAGTA

-981 TDNILTGTS
+981 VDNILTGTS
-990 VPRQGIDD
+990 VPRQGIND
-998 TYYAMAYKALDEN
+998 TYYALAYKALDEN

-1018 GFFQVTTTSMPANK
+1018 GFFQVTTSSMPANK
-1032 AYLLKSKIPAESQS
+1032 AYLLKSKIPAESQN

-1058 VTGINQVAN
+1058 VTGINQVDN
-1067 DSASDNVYYDLNG
+1067 GSASDNVYYDLNG

>member
-1 MCNKVLHTFIS
+1 MK
-12 HCQAMMN
+12 

-88 DGNMKLVARTNVT
+88 GGNMKLVARTNVT

-115 KIGTNNNKAT
+115 KIGTDNNKAT

-134 LYWAAYP
+134 SYWAANP
-141 NCPLGGTEGVYTIL
+141 NCPLGGTAGVYTIL
-155 QTAADAQTY
+155 QTTADGQTY
-164 NFSGVGGGIT
+164 NFSGVGGGIN
-174 NPAYV
+174 NPSYV
-179 NANSATSFERNSD
+179 NANSATSFGRNSN
-192 GSYNKWKL
+192 GTYNKWKL

-205 SGVTLHYTA
+205 SDVTLHYTA
-214 GSHSFDVTTVGVTG
+214 GSHSFDVTTVEVTG
-228 KSLAVPTY
+228 KKLAVPTY

-246 IDVAEGTAIYNV
+246 IDVVEGTTTYNV
-258 TCALNFPFEDGKFYK
+258 TCALNFPFENGKFYK
-273 LKLREF
+273 LRLREF
-279 DTMDGNT
+279 DETT
-286 DLTKRNL
+286 DDAAKPVSMRNL
-293 VWDGVSANI
+293 VWDGVSDNI

-322 GTRNQVRLYSNTN
+322 GTRNQVRLYSNAN
-335 GAQRAVKTAS
+335 GAQRAVKTNG
-345 EENNSK
+345 ENTDNRV
-351 LILAGVGETGTNYIF
+351 ILAGVGETGTNYIF
-366 QSIQTGGNHSSEYTN
+366 QSIQTGGTTGSKYTN

-388 NGDNI
+388 NGDQI
-393 NMNDVGGLL
+393 NLNDTQGYL
-402 GFWTN
+402 GFWN
-407 NGSKTDAGSTFTI
+407 DGGSKTDAGSTFTI
-420 FEVETQPSV
+420 FEVGTQPSV
-429 VTAISGTD
+429 VTTISGTD

-442 GTMTNLNDGYYC
+442 GTLTNLNGYYC
-454 LDGGMKENCI
+454 LEGGMKENCI
-464 YIPTEFTRLAP
+464 YIPKIT
-475 LVTRTAGLSFA
+475 LVTTTGLSFA

-506 DKKYVYVRTRKDG
+506 DKKYVYVRTRREG
-519 ENPANCYLKAEA
+519 VQQTNCYLKAET

-582 VLYLPAANDG
+582 VLYLSAANSG

-646 YWVQGG
+646 YWVRGG
-652 NASALADKGSIYRVV
+652 NLPALEDNGSIYRVV
-667 DQADLFADCKTC
+667 DLLADCKTC
-679 VTASATSTNVGRL
+679 ATTSASSTNVGTL
-692 TTEAAEALNAQ
+692 TTAAAETLNGQ
-703 ESTTAFFTKFDEL
+703 ESTTAFFAKLDEL
-716 AAQSTSFIE
+716 AEQSTSFKVP
-725 LNTDKL
+725 NTDKL
-731 YRIYFSRGNFS
+731 YRIYFNRGNFS

-748 YADKNGTVQNG
+748 CADKNGTVQNG
-759 EGDTPDERL
+759 EGNTPDERL

-827 TIHNLFN
+827 TIHNMFN
-834 GNPGNVALQEHQCT
+834 GNPGNVALQEHQCA

-855 WSRGSDANEVVNNY
+855 WSCGSDADEVVNHH
-869 PYVMFHS
+869 PYVKFHS

-886 VNTVEAGCV
+886 ASTVEAGCV

-950 SLIAANEPVILAGTA
+950 SSIAANEPVILAGTA

-981 TDNILTGTS
+981 ADNILTGTS

-998 TYYAMAYKALDEN
+998 TYYALAYKALDEN

-1032 AYLLKSKIPAESQS
+1032 AYLLKSKIPAESHN

-1058 VTGINQVAN
+1058 VTGINQVDN
-1067 DSASDNVYYDLNG
+1067 GSASDNVYYDLNG

>member
-12 HCQAMMN
+12 HCQAMMK

-63 PDGYYFIASSEATAY
+63 PDGYYFIASSEATAH

-88 DGNMKLVARTNVT
+88 GGNMKLVARTNVT
-101 TDLATSKVGLWYIH
+101 TNLATSKVGLWYIH
-115 KIGTNNNKAT
+115 KTGTENNKAR
-125 YSIRSAENN
+125 YSIRSVENN
-134 LYWAAYP
+134 LYWAANP
-141 NCPLGGTEGVYTIL
+141 NCPLGGTAGVYAIL
-155 QTAADAQTY
+155 QTTADGQTY
-164 NFSGVGGGIT
+164 NFSGVGGGI
-174 NPAYV
+174 NDPSYV
-179 NANSATSFERNSD
+179 NANSATSFGRNSN
-192 GSYNKWKL
+192 GTYNKWKL

-205 SGVTLHYTA
+205 SDVTLHYTA
-214 GSHSFDVTTVGVTG
+214 GSHSFDVTTAGAIG

-246 IDVAEGTAIYNV
+246 IDVVEGTTTYNV
-258 TCALNFPFEDGKFYK
+258 TCALNFPFENGKFYK
-273 LKLREF
+273 LRLREF
-279 DTMDGNT
+279 DTTTDGAA
-286 DLTKRNL
+286 KPVSMRNL

-335 GAQRAVKTAS
+335 GAQRAVKTNG
-345 EENNSK
+345 ENTDNRV
-351 LILAGVGETGTNYIF
+351 ILAGVGETGTNYIF
-366 QSIQTGGNHSSEYTN
+366 QSIQTGGNNSGKYTN

-388 NGDNI
+388 NGDQI
-393 NMNDVGGLL
+393 NLNDTQGYL
-402 GFWTN
+402 GFWN
-407 NGSKTDAGSTFTI
+407 DGGSKTDAGSTFTI
-420 FEVETQPSV
+420 FEVKTQPSV
-429 VTAISGTD
+429 VTTISGTD

-442 GTMTNLNDGYYC
+442 GTLTNLNGYYC
-454 LDGGMKENCI
+454 LEGGMKENCI
-464 YIPTEFTRLAP
+464 YIPQIT
-475 LVTRTAGLSFA
+475 LVTTTGLSFA

-506 DKKYVYVRTRKDG
+506 DKKYVYVRTRREG
-519 ENPANCYLKAEA
+519 VQQTNCYLKAEA

-582 VLYLPAANDG
+582 VLYLSAANGG

-619 EITGGFTIQPDDSNK
+619 EITGGFTIQPDASNK

-646 YWVQGG
+646 YWVRDSNQ
-652 NASALADKGSIYRVV
+652 SALEDNGSIYRVV
-667 DQADLFADCKTC
+667 DLLDDCKTC
-679 VTASATSTNVGRL
+679 ATTSGLSTNVGAL
-692 TTEAAEALNAQ
+692 TTAAAETLKGQ
-703 ESTTAFFTKFDEL
+703 ENTTAFFAKLDEL
-716 AAQSTSFIE
+716 AEQSTSFKVP
-725 LNTDKL
+725 NTDKL
-731 YRIYFSRGNFS
+731 YRIYFNRGNFS
-742 SAPTNA
+742 AAPTNA
-748 YADKNGTVQNG
+748 YADKYGTVQNG
-759 EGDTPDERL
+759 EGNTPDERL

-797 NSGQYYGFSYNGSDK
+797 NSGQYYGFSYGGSDK

-834 GNPGNVALQEHQCT
+834 GNPGNVALQEHQCA

-855 WSRGSDANEVVNNY
+855 WSCGSDAYEVVNHY
-869 PYVMFHS
+869 PYVKFHS
-876 AYHGNATTGD
+876 AYYDNATTGD

-950 SLIAANEPVILAGTA
+950 SSIAANEPVILAGTA

-990 VPRQGIDD
+990 VPRQGIDY

-1018 GFFQVTTTSMPANK
+1018 GFFQVTTASMPANK
-1032 AYLLKSKIPAESQS
+1032 AYLLKSKIPVESQS

-1058 VTGINQVAN
+1058 VTGINQVDNA
-1067 DSASDNVYYDLNG
+1067 SASDNVYYDLNG

>member
-1 MCNKVLHTFIS
+1 
-12 HCQAMMN
+12 MMK

-63 PDGYYFIASSEATAY
+63 PDGYYFIASSEATAH

-115 KIGTNNNKAT
+115 KTGTQNNKAT

-134 LYWAAYP
+134 SYWAAYP

-179 NANSATSFERNSD
+179 NANSATSFERNSN

-214 GSHSFDVTTVGVTG
+214 GSHSFDVTTVGVIG

-236 EYYKDFNPTS
+236 EYYKGFNPTS
-246 IDVAEGTAIYNV
+246 IDVVEGTATYNV
-258 TCALNFPFEDGKFYK
+258 TCTLNFPFEDGKFYK

-286 DLTKRNL
+286 DLAKRNL

-302 NTRLAETN
+302 NTRLAATN

-366 QSIQTGGNHSSEYTN
+366 QSIQTGGDHSSEYTN

-531 NGIKSRNNV
+531 NGIKSRDNV

-759 EGDTPDERL
+759 EGNTPDERL

-855 WSRGSDANEVVNNY
+855 WSRGSDANEVVNHY

-876 AYHGNATTGD
+876 AYHDNATTGD

-950 SLIAANEPVILAGTA
+950 SSIAANEPVILAGTA

-998 TYYAMAYKALDEN
+998 TYYALAYKALDEN

-1032 AYLLKSKIPAESQS
+1032 AYLLKSKIPAESHN

>member
-1 MCNKVLHTFIS
+1 
-12 HCQAMMN
+12 
-19 FLTQHDYIMKRLLA
+19 MKRLLT
-33 LFTLLLPFIAGV
+33 LFTLLLPFIAWV

-56 AISSSEV
+56 AISSNEV
-63 PDGYYFIASSEATAY
+63 PDGYYFIASSEATAH

-88 DGNMKLVARTNVT
+88 GGNMKLVARTNVT
-101 TDLATSKVGLWYIH
+101 TNLATSKVGLWYIH

-214 GSHSFDVTTVGVTG
+214 GGHSFDVTTVGVIG

-236 EYYKDFNPTS
+236 EYYKGFNPTS
-246 IDVAEGTAIYNV
+246 IDVVEGTATYNV
-258 TCALNFPFEDGKFYK
+258 ACTLNFPFEDGKFYK
-273 LKLREF
+273 LRLRQF
-279 DTMDGNT
+279 DTTTDGAA
-286 DLTKRNL
+286 KPVSMRNL

-322 GTRNQVRLYSNTN
+322 GTRNQVRLYSNAN
-335 GAQRAVKTAS
+335 GAQRAVKTNG
-345 EENNSK
+345 ENTDDK
-351 LILAGVGETGTNYIF
+351 VILADVGETGTNYIF

-388 NGDNI
+388 NGDQI
-393 NMNDVGGLL
+393 NLNDTQGYL
-402 GFWTN
+402 GFWN
-407 NGSKTDAGSTFTI
+407 NSGSKTDAGSTFTI

-429 VTAISGTD
+429 VTTISGTD

-442 GTMTNLNDGYYC
+442 GTLTNLNGYYY
-454 LDGGMKENCI
+454 LEGGMKENCI
-464 YIPTEFTRLAP
+464 YIPQFTRLAP
-475 LVTRTAGLSFA
+475 LVTRTDLSFA

-506 DKKYVYVRTRKDG
+506 DKKYVYVRTRREG
-519 ENPANCYLKAEA
+519 VQQTNCYLKAEA
-531 NGIKSRNNV
+531 NGIKSRNNEV
-540 VTRTDLQSMR
+540 VRTDLQSMR

-582 VLYLPAANDG
+582 VLYLSAANSG

-619 EITGGFTIQPDDSNK
+619 EITGGFTIQPDNSNK

-646 YWVQGG
+646 YWVRGG
-652 NASALADKGSIYRVV
+652 NQSALEDNGSIYRVV
-667 DQADLFADCKTC
+667 DLLADCKTC
-679 VTASATSTNVGRL
+679 ATTSALSTNVGAL
-692 TTEAAEALNAQ
+692 TTAAAETLKGQ
-703 ESTTAFFTKFDEL
+703 ESATAFFAKLDEL
-716 AAQSTSFIE
+716 AAQSTSFKVP
-725 LNTDKL
+725 NTDKL
-731 YRIYFSRGNFS
+731 YRIYFNRGNFS

-782 VRFAKSGEGYTIQDV
+782 VRFAKNGEGYTIQDV

-855 WSRGSDANEVVNNY
+855 WSSGSDADEVVNHY
-869 PYVMFHS
+869 PYVKFHG
-876 AYHGNATTGD
+876 AYASNATTGN

-950 SLIAANEPVILAGTA
+950 SSIAANEPVILAGTA

-981 TDNILTGTS
+981 ADNILTGTS

-1032 AYLLKSKIPAESQS
+1032 AYLLKSDIPVESQS

-1058 VTGINQVAN
+1058 VTGINQVDN
-1067 DSASDNVYYDLNG
+1067 GSASDNVYYDLNG

>member
-1 MCNKVLHTFIS
+1 
-12 HCQAMMN
+12 
-19 FLTQHDYIMKRLLA
+19 
-33 LFTLLLPFIAGV
+33 
-45 VSMQAQTPDAT
+45 MQAQTPDAT

-63 PDGYYFIASSEATAY
+63 PDGYYFIASSEATAH

-88 DGNMKLVARTNVT
+88 GGNMKLVARTNVT

-115 KIGTNNNKAT
+115 KIGTDNNKAT

-179 NANSATSFERNSD
+179 NANSATSFERNSG
-192 GSYNKWKL
+192 GSYNKWEL

-228 KSLAVPTY
+228 KKLAVPTY

-246 IDVAEGTAIYNV
+246 IDVVEGTATYNV
-258 TCALNFPFEDGKFYK
+258 TCTLNFPFEDGKFYK

-279 DTMDGNT
+279 DTTDGNT
-286 DLTKRNL
+286 DLAKRNL
-293 VWDGVSANI
+293 VWDGVSDNI
-302 NTRLAETN
+302 NTRLAATN

-322 GTRNQVRLYSNTN
+322 GTRNQVHLYSNTN

-345 EENNSK
+345 EENNRK

-366 QSIQTGGNHSSEYTN
+366 QSIQTGGTNGSKYTN

-393 NMNDVGGLL
+393 NMNDVEGLL
-402 GFWTN
+402 GFWTDG
-407 NGSKTDAGSTFTI
+407 GSKTDAGSTFTI
-420 FEVETQPSV
+420 FEVGTQPSV

-442 GTMTNLNDGYYC
+442 GTLTNLNGYYY
-454 LDGGMKENCI
+454 LEGGMKENCI

-506 DKKYVYVRTRKDG
+506 DKKYVYVRTRREGVDQK
-519 ENPANCYLKAEA
+519 NCYLKAET
-531 NGIKSRNNV
+531 NGIKSRNNE
-540 VTRTDLQSMR
+540 VTRIDLQSMR

-582 VLYLPAANDG
+582 VLYLSAANSG

-619 EITGGFTIQPDDSNK
+619 DITGGFTIQPDNSNK

-646 YWVQGG
+646 YWVRDNNQ
-652 NASALADKGSIYRVV
+652 SALEDNGSIYRVV
-667 DQADLFADCKTC
+667 DLLADCKTC
-679 VTASATSTNVGRL
+679 ATTSASSTNVGRL
-692 TTEAAEALNAQ
+692 TTEAAKALNAQ

-731 YRIYFSRGNFS
+731 YRIYFNRGNFS

-827 TIHNLFN
+827 TIHNMFN

-855 WSRGSDANEVVNNY
+855 WSRGSDADEVVNHH
-869 PYVMFHS
+869 PYVSFHG
-876 AYHGNATTGD
+876 AYASNATTGD
-886 VNTVEAGCV
+886 ASTVEAGCV

-916 CLPFSVTLPDG
+916 CLPFSVTLPNG

-950 SLIAANEPVILAGTA
+950 SSIAANEPVILAGTA

-981 TDNILTGTS
+981 ADNILTGTS

-998 TYYAMAYKALDEN
+998 TYYALAYKALDEN

-1032 AYLLKSKIPAESQS
+1032 AYLLKSNIPAESQS

-1058 VTGINQVAN
+1058 VTGINQVDNAP
-1067 DSASDNVYYDLNG
+1067 ACDNVYYDLNG

>member
-1 MCNKVLHTFIS
+1 
-12 HCQAMMN
+12 
-19 FLTQHDYIMKRLLA
+19 
-33 LFTLLLPFIAGV
+33 
-45 VSMQAQTPDAT
+45 MQAQTPDAT

-88 DGNMKLVARTNVT
+88 GGNMKLVARTNVT
-101 TDLATSKVGLWYIH
+101 TNLATSKVGLWYIH
-115 KIGTNNNKAT
+115 KIGTDNNKAT

-228 KSLAVPTY
+228 KKLAVPTY

-246 IDVAEGTAIYNV
+246 IDVVEGTTTYNV
-258 TCALNFPFEDGKFYK
+258 ACALNFPFENGKFYK
-273 LKLREF
+273 LKLRQF
-279 DTMDGNT
+279 DTTNDNNT
-286 DLTKRNL
+286 DLAKRNL
-293 VWDGVSANI
+293 VWDGVSDNI

-351 LILAGVGETGTNYIF
+351 LILAGIGETGTNYIF
-366 QSIQTGGNHSSEYTN
+366 QSIQTGGNHSSEYSN

-402 GFWTN
+402 GFWTD

-619 EITGGFTIQPDDSNK
+619 DITGGFTIQPDNSNK

-950 SLIAANEPVILAGTA
+950 SSIAANEPVILAGTA

-1058 VTGINQVAN
+1058 VTGINQVDN
-1067 DSASDNVYYDLNG
+1067 GSASDNVYYDLNG

>member
-1 MCNKVLHTFIS
+1 
-12 HCQAMMN
+12 
-19 FLTQHDYIMKRLLA
+19 
-33 LFTLLLPFIAGV
+33 
-45 VSMQAQTPDAT
+45 MQAQTPDAT

-88 DGNMKLVARTNVT
+88 GGNMKLVARTNVT

-115 KIGTNNNKAT
+115 KTGTENNKAR
-125 YSIRSAENN
+125 YSIRSVENN
-134 LYWAAYP
+134 LYWAANP
-141 NCPLGGTEGVYTIL
+141 NCPLGGTAGVYAIL
-155 QTAADAQTY
+155 QTTADGQTY
-164 NFSGVGGGIT
+164 NFSGVGGGI
-174 NPAYV
+174 NDPSYV
-179 NANSATSFERNSD
+179 NANSATSFGRNSN
-192 GSYNKWKL
+192 GTYNKWKL

-214 GSHSFDVTTVGVTG
+214 GSHSFDVTTVGVIG

-246 IDVAEGTAIYNV
+246 IDVVEGTTTYNV
-258 TCALNFPFEDGKFYK
+258 TCALNFPFENGKFYK
-273 LKLREF
+273 LRLREF
-279 DTMDGNT
+279 DTTNYNT

-351 LILAGVGETGTNYIF
+351 LILADVGETGTNYIF
-366 QSIQTGGNHSSEYTN
+366 QSIHTGGTNGSKYTN

-402 GFWTN
+402 GFWTEG
-407 NGSKTDAGSTFTI
+407 GSKTDAGSTFTI

-429 VTAISGTD
+429 VTTISGTD

-442 GTMTNLNDGYYC
+442 GTLTNLNGYYC
-454 LDGGMKENCI
+454 LEGGMKENCI
-464 YIPTEFTRLAP
+464 YIPQIT
-475 LVTRTAGLSFA
+475 LVTTTGLSFA

-506 DKKYVYVRTRKDG
+506 DKKYVYVRTRREG
-519 ENPANCYLKAEA
+519 VQQTNCYLKAEA

-582 VLYLPAANDG
+582 VLYLSAANGG

-619 EITGGFTIQPDDSNK
+619 EITGGFTIQPDASNK

-646 YWVQGG
+646 YWVRDNNQ
-652 NASALADKGSIYRVV
+652 SALEDNGSIYRVV
-667 DQADLFADCKTC
+667 DLLDDCKTC
-679 VTASATSTNVGRL
+679 ATTSGLSTNVGAL
-692 TTEAAEALNAQ
+692 TTAAAETLKGQ
-703 ESTTAFFTKFDEL
+703 ENTTAFFAKLDEL
-716 AAQSTSFIE
+716 AEQSTSFKVP
-725 LNTDKL
+725 NTDKL
-731 YRIYFSRGNFS
+731 YRIYFNRGNFS

-748 YADKNGTVQNG
+748 YADKYGTVQNG
-759 EGDTPDERL
+759 EGNTPDERL

-797 NSGQYYGFSYNGSDK
+797 NSGQYYGFSYGGSDK

-834 GNPGNVALQEHQCT
+834 GNPGNVALQEHQCA

-855 WSRGSDANEVVNNY
+855 WSCGSDAYEVVNHY
-869 PYVMFHS
+869 PYVKFHS
-876 AYHGNATTGD
+876 AYYDNATTGD

-927 LTAYKVTGV
+927 LKAYKVTGV

-950 SLIAANEPVILAGTA
+950 SSIAANEPVILAGTA

-981 TDNILTGTS
+981 VDNILTGTS
-990 VPRQGIDD
+990 VPRQGIND
-998 TYYAMAYKALDEN
+998 TYYALAYKALDEN

-1018 GFFQVTTTSMPANK
+1018 GFFQVTTSSMPANK
-1032 AYLLKSKIPAESQS
+1032 AYLLKSKIPAESQN

-1058 VTGINQVAN
+1058 VTGINQVDN
-1067 DSASDNVYYDLNG
+1067 GSASDNVYYDLNG

>member
-1 MCNKVLHTFIS
+1 
-12 HCQAMMN
+12 
-19 FLTQHDYIMKRLLA
+19 MKRLLA

-88 DGNMKLVARTNVT
+88 GGNMKLVARTNVT

-115 KIGTNNNKAT
+115 KIGTDNNKAT

-134 LYWAAYP
+134 SYWAANP
-141 NCPLGGTEGVYTIL
+141 NCPLGGTAGVYTIL
-155 QTAADAQTY
+155 QTTADGQTY
-164 NFSGVGGGIT
+164 NFSGVGGGIN
-174 NPAYV
+174 NPSYV
-179 NANSATSFERNSD
+179 NANSATSFGRNSN
-192 GSYNKWKL
+192 GTYNKWKL

-205 SGVTLHYTA
+205 SDVTLHYTA
-214 GSHSFDVTTVGVTG
+214 GSHSFDVTTVEVTG
-228 KSLAVPTY
+228 KKLAVPTY

-246 IDVAEGTAIYNV
+246 IDVVEGTTTYNV
-258 TCALNFPFEDGKFYK
+258 TCALNFPFENGKFYK
-273 LKLREF
+273 LRLREF
-279 DTMDGNT
+279 DETT
-286 DLTKRNL
+286 DDAAKPVSMRNL
-293 VWDGVSANI
+293 VWDGVSDNI

-322 GTRNQVRLYSNTN
+322 GTRNQVRLYSNAN
-335 GAQRAVKTAS
+335 GAQRAVKTNG
-345 EENNSK
+345 ENTDNRV
-351 LILAGVGETGTNYIF
+351 ILAGVGETGTNYIF
-366 QSIQTGGNHSSEYTN
+366 QSIQTGGTTGSKYTN

-388 NGDNI
+388 NGDQI
-393 NMNDVGGLL
+393 NLNDTQGYL
-402 GFWTN
+402 GFWN
-407 NGSKTDAGSTFTI
+407 DGGSKTDAGSTFTI
-420 FEVETQPSV
+420 FEVGTQPSV
-429 VTAISGTD
+429 VTTISGTD

-442 GTMTNLNDGYYC
+442 GTLTNLNGYYC
-454 LDGGMKENCI
+454 LEGGMKENCI
-464 YIPTEFTRLAP
+464 YIPKIT
-475 LVTRTAGLSFA
+475 LVTTTGLSFA

-506 DKKYVYVRTRKDG
+506 DKKYVYVRTRREG
-519 ENPANCYLKAEA
+519 VQQTNCYLKAET

-582 VLYLPAANDG
+582 VLYLSAANSG

-646 YWVQGG
+646 YWVRGG
-652 NASALADKGSIYRVV
+652 NLPALEDNGSIYRVV
-667 DQADLFADCKTC
+667 DLLADCKTC
-679 VTASATSTNVGRL
+679 ATTSASSTNVGTL
-692 TTEAAEALNAQ
+692 TTAAAETLNGQ
-703 ESTTAFFTKFDEL
+703 ESTTAFFAKLDEL
-716 AAQSTSFIE
+716 AEQSTSFKVP
-725 LNTDKL
+725 NTDKL
-731 YRIYFSRGNFS
+731 YRIYFNRGNFS

-748 YADKNGTVQNG
+748 CADKNGTVQNG
-759 EGDTPDERL
+759 EGNTPDERL

-827 TIHNLFN
+827 TIHNMFN
-834 GNPGNVALQEHQCT
+834 GNPGNVALQEHQCA

-855 WSRGSDANEVVNNY
+855 WSCGSDADEVVNHH
-869 PYVMFHS
+869 PYVKFHS

-886 VNTVEAGCV
+886 ASTVEAGCV

-950 SLIAANEPVILAGTA
+950 SSIAANEPVILAGTA

-981 TDNILTGTS
+981 ADNILTGTS

-998 TYYAMAYKALDEN
+998 TYYALAYKALDEN

-1032 AYLLKSKIPAESQS
+1032 AYLLKSKIPAESHN

-1058 VTGINQVAN
+1058 VTGINQVDN
-1067 DSASDNVYYDLNG
+1067 GSASDNVYYDLNG